1 MMMEVGTLVKE
12 KEGPRFGGLVVESK
26 KINDKRTDVKIQWA
40 DGSLNQY
47 KNTTS
52 VNIDPFQVE
61 FEQYEF
67 NFKDEIEW

>member
-1 MMMEVGTLVKE
+1 MMMKVGTLVKE

-47 KNTTS
+47 KST
-52 VNIDPFQVE
+52 FLE
-61 FEQYEF
+61 
-67 NFKDEIEW
+67 EIIP